1 MFWSWSFFIIITSHR
16 TLCYWWK
23 CSWNAV
29 HVSLP
34 VQRPVVLWL
43 HSDRLL
49 RKTSLVCGRNKI
61 SNWTLGL
68 LPSYLWVLP
77 MKAFV
82 LKRHIHRVHV
92 HWLQKRCDSWK
103 LSGDSVAIS
112 SFPCEGYHIL
122 MYLNTYMIFKLNL
135 TDSTELYHQ
144 LLIFL
149 LVAKEIKQWGLVTI
163 STKSHT
169 RAHSPWHFGHSCNWI
184 WVKVCSWSC

>member
-82 LKRHIHRVHV
+82 LKSHIHRVHV
-92 HWLQKRCDSWK
+92 HWLKKMWFMKAFRRQCCYFF
-103 LSGDSVAIS
+103 IS
-112 SFPCEGYHIL
+112 MWRISYINVFKYI
-122 MYLNTYMIFKLNL
+122 YDFQAKLNW
-135 TDSTELYHQ
+135 LYWA
-144 LLIFL
+144 LSSIINIF
-149 LVAKEIKQWGLVTI
+149 I
-163 STKSHT
+163 S
-169 RAHSPWHFGHSCNWI
+169 G
-184 WVKVCSWSC
+184 